1 MCVSIM
7 GRMAMTETAIDAIG
21 VNVDGE
27 PDYVLKPE
35 DHATQLHDRS
45 GEKVAP
51 LVRILERPE
60 LQDTIEIYNLNDA
73 LALRAQK
80 KFIFRSQVAVWWLV
94 YVIITG
100 AAFAVFP
107 PSRWGAPESW
117 LVPGAAVGVGQAALF
132 FAGVSAVLAVLLHNG
147 PVLRR
152 PLKGFRKKF
161 AWLSK
166 GAPGFLMQL
175 VVLLG
180 AIGLVLLLFPPHE
193 WMPNGQWSAGRA
205 EFALY
210 GLVFGLLFVGYCVSR
225 VLGLEKWRD
234 HWMRHRGRA
243 ELARKQLF
251 ERVFASVAVPQPGEL
266 AVLPL
271 KLEYFRRYQFDVQR
285 DYFDQRSRE
294 LRNEAA
300 WGNGFG
306 RFLIIVSVVLFLFL
320 MSRAYAPVTD
330 QEPSMWV
337 WQKISAMAQAWPETV
352 LAKLALLVVIAG
364 SALTGGWQAQAMI
377 NNNARNARRYE
388 NTLRNLVELERAG
401 LARARA
407 AAASGRTDEVLGFVR
422 AVHGL
427 MSAELQE
434 WIVLTE
440 DEARQRIDAAFTPAT
455 HVESANS

>member
-1 MCVSIM
+1 
-7 GRMAMTETAIDAIG
+7 MTGTSIDAVG
-21 VNVDGE
+21 VNVGGE

-35 DHATQLHDRS
+35 DHARQLQDRS
-45 GEKVAP
+45 GKKVAP
-51 LVRILERPE
+51 LVRILEQPE
-60 LQDTIEIYNLNDA
+60 LQDAIEIYKLNDA

-80 KFIFRSQVAVWWLV
+80 KFIFRSQIAVWWLV
-94 YVIITG
+94 YVIIAG
-100 AAFAVFP
+100 AALAVFP
-107 PSRWGAPESW
+107 PSRWGTPESW
-117 LVPGAAVGVGQAALF
+117 LVPGAAVGAGQAALF
-132 FAGVSAVLAVLLHNG
+132 LAGVSGALALLLHNG

-166 GAPGFLMQL
+166 GAPGFLLQL

-180 AIGLVLLLFPPHE
+180 AIGLVLLLFPPHV
-193 WMPNGQWSAGRA
+193 WMPNGQWPAGRA

-210 GLVFGLLFVGYCVSR
+210 GLVFGLLFAGYCASR
-225 VLGLEKWRD
+225 FLGLEKWRD
-234 HWMRHRGRA
+234 RWMRHRGRA

-251 ERVFASVAVPQPGEL
+251 ERVFASAAEQRPGEP

-271 KLEYFRRYQFDVQR
+271 KLEYFRRYQLDVQR
-285 DYFDQRSRE
+285 DYFEQRSAE

-330 QEPSMWV
+330 QEPSMWI

-377 NNNARNARRYE
+377 NSNARNARRYE
-388 NTLRNLVELERAG
+388 NTLRNLQELEKAG
-401 LARARA
+401 LTRARA
-407 AAASGRTDEVLGFVR
+407 AAANGRTDEVLGFVR

-434 WIVLTE
+434 WIILTE
-440 DEARQRIDAAFTPAT
+440 DEARQRIDAAYTP
-455 HVESANS
+455 VSDIESSKF